1 MGLNFAANPRKF
13 LPLRLKHH
21 KLKSK
26 GNIVSQWQIDSW
38 RNKPIQQQPT
48 YQDQT
53 HLKQVE
59 NTLKS
64 YPPLVFAEETRQLY
78 KQLGQ
83 VAEGKG
89 FLLQGGDCAE
99 SFNEF
104 NAPKIRDTFKVI
116 LQMAIVLTFAG
127 KCPVIKVARMAGQYA
142 KPRSADMETI
152 GGVSL
157 PSYRGDIINSFEF
170 TNESRQP
177 DPNRMLEAYNR
188 AASTLNLLRAFA
200 QGGLADLHQVNRWNM
215 TFVEN
220 NPLRNRYQDVANRL
234 QETLEFM
241 DVIGINHD
249 NNATLHETNLF
260 TSHEAL
266 LLNYEQ
272 ALTRIDTLTGKPY
285 NCSAHM
291 VWIGERTRQLDH
303 AHIEFFKGIHNPIGV
318 KIGPTMQ
325 EDDLIRLI
333 DAVNPDNSAGR
344 LTLITRMGADT
355 LEQNLPRLLRR
366 VKAEGRK
373 VVWSSDPMHGNTKKA
388 SSGYKT
394 RNFDDILKEIQQFFA
409 AHDAEGTHPGGI
421 HLEMTGQ
428 HVTECTGGAYQIS
441 DDDLA
446 QAYKT
451 QCDPRL
457 NADQVLEMA
466 FLVADHLKDAKKAIS

>member
-1 MGLNFAANPRKF
+1 M
-13 LPLRLKHH
+13 
-21 KLKSK
+21 
-26 GNIVSQWQIDSW
+26 SQWQADSW
-38 RNKPIQQQPT
+38 RSKPILQQPT
-48 YQDQT
+48 YADQA
-53 HLKQVE
+53 HLLEVE
-59 NTLKS
+59 RKLAG

-78 KQLGQ
+78 KQLGDVSQ
-83 VAEGKG
+83 GKG

-99 SFNEF
+99 SFAEF

-127 KCPVIKVARMAGQYA
+127 RCPVTKVARMAGQYA
-142 KPRSADMETI
+142 KPRSTDMETI
-152 GGVSL
+152 DGVSL

-170 TNESRQP
+170 TEAARRP
-177 DPNRMLEAYNR
+177 DPNRLLDAYHR
-188 AASTLNLLRAFA
+188 SASTLNLLRAFA

-215 TFVEN
+215 AFLEN
-220 NPLRNRYQDVANRL
+220 NPLKDRYQDIATRI
-234 QETLEFM
+234 EDTLAFM
-241 DVIGINHD
+241 NVIGL
-249 NNATLHETNLF
+249 NNSNTASLHETSLF

-291 VWIGERTRQLDH
+291 LWIGERTRQLDH
-303 AHIEFFKGIHNPIGV
+303 AHVEFFRGINNPIGV
-318 KIGPTMQ
+318 KVGPTMQ
-325 EDDLIRLI
+325 EDELIRLI
-333 DAVNPDNSAGR
+333 DALSPNNEPGR
-344 LTLITRMGADT
+344 LTFITRMGADN
-355 LEQNLPRLLRR
+355 LADNLPRLLKR
-366 VKAEGRK
+366 VKDEGRH
-373 VVWSSDPMHGNTKKA
+373 VVWSSDPMHGNTIKA

-394 RNFDDILKEIQQFFA
+394 RNFDAILSEIKQFFD
-409 AHDAEGTHPGGI
+409 AHASEGTHAGGI

-466 FLVADHLKDAKKAIS
+466 FLVADHLKSTQS